1 MELPI
6 ASVVVGDR
14 SRREMR
20 NIASLAESIR
30 ERGCLHP
37 PVVRRE
43 GRDRYILVAGA
54 RRLAAMKSL
63 GYDKVT
69 VTVTYNIAD
78 ELAALYAEG
87 EENTEREPFTPSEAV
102 AHAERIEGVIA
113 ATARERQVAALK
125 QNRGAESTQREPG
138 GKTRDLVA
146 KATGMS
152 HPKLAEARE
161 VIAAAEDPDLPEP
174 VRAAAAEA
182 VAEMDVTGNVHGAV
196 RKVREA
202 KKKVEAAEDAARE
215 DEALRQ
221 TLIDHG
227 FDLDPPADVLAQR
240 RKENE
245 VVGALILVLEEVNAL
260 AERHPAQTCAGFG
273 HLLPDRHD
281 FDAAIDYLTALR
293 AFTPNQRSAA

>member
-6 ASVVVGDR
+6 ASVVIGER

-43 GRDRYILVAGA
+43 GRDRYVLVAGA

-63 GYDKVT
+63 GYDKVR

-113 ATARERQVAALK
+113 AAARERQANHGGTA
-125 QNRGAESTQREPG
+125 PG
-138 GKTRDLVA
+138 RPKDTCADSAQVSPPGKTRDLVA
-146 KATGMS
+146 NGRLRPVDPTEPTHRLTIS
-152 HPKLAEARE
+152 
-161 VIAAAEDPDLPEP
+161 AAAIRRHLGDDPAPTPL
-174 VRAAAAEA
+174 
-182 VAEMDVTGNVHGAV
+182 H
-196 RKVREA
+196 
-202 KKKVEAAEDAARE
+202 
-215 DEALRQ
+215 
-221 TLIDHG
+221 
-227 FDLDPPADVLAQR
+227 
-240 RKENE
+240 
-245 VVGALILVLEEVNAL
+245 VLEE
-260 AERHPAQTCAGFG
+260 
-273 HLLPDRHD
+273 
-281 FDAAIDYLTALR
+281 TA
-293 AFTPNQRSAA
+293 

>member
-6 ASVVVGDR
+6 ASVVIGER

-43 GRDRYILVAGA
+43 GRDRYVLVAGA

-63 GYDKVT
+63 GYDKVR

-113 ATARERQVAALK
+113 AAARGRQGTRTDL
-125 QNRGAESTQREPG
+125 QPSAESAEGSQAERETRTQ
-138 GKTRDLVA
+138 VA
-146 KATGMS
+146 KATGLGRT
-152 HPKLAEARE
+152 KLAEARE

-182 VAEMDVTGNVHGAV
+182 VAGANRTGYAPSTSSPTGAC
-196 RKVREA
+196 A
-202 KKKVEAAEDAARE
+202 PW
-215 DEALRQ
+215 
-221 TLIDHG
+221 T
-227 FDLDPPADVLAQR
+227 PPSPPI
-240 RKENE
+240 
-245 VVGALILVLEEVNAL
+245 G
-260 AERHPAQTCAGFG
+260 
-273 HLLPDRHD
+273 
-281 FDAAIDYLTALR
+281 
-293 AFTPNQRSAA
+293 